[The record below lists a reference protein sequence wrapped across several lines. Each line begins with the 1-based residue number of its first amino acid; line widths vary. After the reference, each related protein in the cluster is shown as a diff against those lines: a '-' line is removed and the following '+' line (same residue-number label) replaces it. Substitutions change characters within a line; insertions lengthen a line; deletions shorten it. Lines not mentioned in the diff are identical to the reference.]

1 MSSTARRLDTSE
13 LEDRSPAVDRSWAGV
28 PLGRYGRLDG
38 QGEAMGSASERAAG
52 PSTSVEQ
59 LLADARARLN
69 RLTPEQAH
77 AAMRAGALMV
87 DIRSDSQR
95 ARDGLIPGAR
105 FVPRNVLEWRLDP
118 ACPHRDSELGRPDAQ
133 IVLLCDEGYQS
144 SLAAATVRS
153 FGVSAATDVVGGFRA
168 WRAAGLPVEL

>member
-1 MSSTARRLDTSE
+1 
-13 LEDRSPAVDRSWAGV
+13 
-28 PLGRYGRLDG
+28 
-38 QGEAMGSASERAAG
+38 MGTTSASTAG
-52 PSTSVEQ
+52 PSTSVAQ
-59 LLADARARLN
+59 VLADARAGLQ

-77 AAMRAGALMV
+77 AAMGAGALLI

-105 FVPRNVLEWRLDP
+105 FVSRNVLEWRLDP
-118 ACPHRDSELGRPDAQ
+118 ACAHRDRELGRREAR

-153 FGVSAATDVVGGFRA
+153 FGVSAATDVIGGFRA
-168 WRAAGLPVEL
+168 WRAAGLPVER